1 MKAGLVSLGCA
12 KNLVDSEMIL
22 GVLRRAGVEI
32 VADPKDADAII
43 VNTCGFIESAKEE
56 ARETIREMASY
67 GKKLLVCG
75 CYAQRYE
82 EKLKAEMPGVDRV
95 VPLRDYPR
103 FGKILQDLF
112 EEPSLKF
119 GELDYQN
126 RLLATSRFSPYVK
139 ISDGCDN
146 RCAYCAIPLIRGSFR
161 SRPMGDI
168 LAECGKLVREGAKEL
183 VFISQDT
190 TRYGTDLSP
199 GGKSLLPSLLR
210 QAASIP
216 GVWMIRVL
224 YLYPDEITDELL
236 DTMRDVPQIARYF
249 DIPIQHASAPLLRK
263 MNRRGDAELIAS
275 LCRKIRTAMPDAIL
289 RTTLIVGFPGETEA
303 QFAELKAF
311 VEANPFDR
319 MGVFAYSREEDTPA
333 FELPGQLPEAVKE
346 ARLGEIMKLQ
356 KRIAL
361 RLNKAQVGKIHA
373 TLVEDY
379 DRGTKNYYG
388 RSYAFAPDDVDGYI
402 VFQSKKRLHP
412 GEVADV
418 KITGTFS
425 YDLLGDAVGDE

>member
-22 GVLRRAGVEI
+22 GVLRRAGVDI

-43 VNTCGFIESAKEE
+43 VNTCGFIEPAKEE
-56 ARETIREMASY
+56 ARETIAEMASY

-82 EKLKAEMPGVDRV
+82 AKLKAEFPGVDRI
-95 VPLRDYPR
+95 VPFRDYPR

-112 EEPSLKF
+112 AEPSLKF
-119 GELDYQN
+119 GELDYQD
-126 RLLATSRFSPYVK
+126 RLLATSPFSPYVK
-139 ISDGCDN
+139 ISEGCDN

-161 SRPMGDI
+161 SRPMADI
-168 LAECGKLVREGAKEL
+168 LAECETLVGNGAKEL
-183 VFISQDT
+183 VLISQDT
-190 TRYGTDLSP
+190 TRYGTDLSADR
-199 GGKSLLPSLLR
+199 KSLLPTLLR
-210 QAASIP
+210 RAAAIP
-216 GVWMIRVL
+216 GVWMVRVL

-236 DTMRDVPQIARYF
+236 ETMREVPQIARYF
-249 DIPIQHASAPLLRK
+249 DIPIQHVASGLLRK
-263 MNRRGDAELIAS
+263 MNRRGDAALIAS
-275 LCRKIRTAMPDAIL
+275 LCDRIRTMMPEAIL

-303 QFAELKAF
+303 DFAELKAF
-311 VEANPFDR
+311 VEAHPFDR
-319 MGVFAYSREEDTPA
+319 MGVFAYSREEDTA
-333 FELPGQLPEAVKE
+333 AYDLPGQLPEAVKE
-346 ARLGEIMKLQ
+346 ARLEEIMKLQ
-356 KRIAL
+356 KRLAL
-361 RLNKAQVGKIHA
+361 RLNKAQVGRIHP

-402 VFQSKKRLHP
+402 VFQSKQRLRP
-412 GEVADV
+412 GDVAEV

-425 YDLLGDAVGDE
+425 YDLLGDALGNE